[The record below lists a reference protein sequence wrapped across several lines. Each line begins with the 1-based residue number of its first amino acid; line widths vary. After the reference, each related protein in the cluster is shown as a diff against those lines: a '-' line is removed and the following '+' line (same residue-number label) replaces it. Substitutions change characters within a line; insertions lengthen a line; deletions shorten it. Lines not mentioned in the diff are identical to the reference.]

1 MREGEGAGRHL
12 YSDGGIICC
21 DFPSHPNPLPR
32 SGGEGAKAA
41 GASKM
46 ARKPAVNY
54 DDKTAFHALG
64 LQDAGDPA
72 LRADLMR

>member
-1 MREGEGAGRHL
+1 
-12 YSDGGIICC
+12 
-21 DFPSHPNPLPR
+21 
-32 SGGEGAKAA
+32 
-41 GASKM
+41 M